1 MKRYLVTSAL
11 PYANGPIHFGH
22 LVGAY
27 IPADVYTRHKKMQGE
42 NAIHI
47 SGSDEHGVAIIM
59 GAQKAKKPC
68 QEYVNDWHG
77 EHKKLFDLFDIQF
90 DYFGQTSAEYHHE
103 EVLKWFEALNEK
115 GLIGPKDTQQLFC
128 KSCGNYLKLQG

>member
-1 MKRYLVTSAL
+1 MKRYLITSAL

-59 GAQKAKKPC
+59 GAQKAKKSC
-68 QEYVNDWHG
+68 QDYVNDWHE
-77 EHKKLFDLFDIQF
+77 EHKKLL
-90 DYFGQTSAEYHHE
+90 DYLIT
-103 EVLKWFEALNEK
+103 FEIFQA
-115 GLIGPKDTQQLFC
+115 I
-128 KSCGNYLKLQG
+128 